1 VEDTLRTGI
10 RILQADNARIEST
23 LQSEIQRV
31 EGVLSAKIDNLDLRI
46 KRLEEKIRMPL
57 IKQ

>member
-23 LQSEIQRV
+23 LRSEIQRV